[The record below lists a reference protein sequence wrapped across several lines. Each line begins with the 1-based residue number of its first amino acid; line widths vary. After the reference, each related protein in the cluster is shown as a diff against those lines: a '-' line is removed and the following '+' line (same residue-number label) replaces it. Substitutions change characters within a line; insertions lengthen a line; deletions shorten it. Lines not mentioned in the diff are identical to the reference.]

1 MLKSACACRA
11 KFIQEVD
18 CVPLIAAVAG
28 ATLPVRR
35 CCDCALQPS
44 MDEGDSM
51 LLRIDFIREVD
62 ELLHEVDET
71 LLPLIK
77 DMDMS
82 SESVAVRLQV
92 EERLRAVAQVRE
104 LRETAALLRI

>member
-1 MLKSACACRA
+1 
-11 KFIQEVD
+11 
-18 CVPLIAAVAG
+18 
-28 ATLPVRR
+28 
-35 CCDCALQPS
+35 